1 MNRVAIYPGSFDPIT
16 NGHLSLLRRGLQI
29 FDKIIVAIA
38 INPEK
43 KPLFSL
49 EERIEILSS
58 VLKDYPRVEIDH
70 FQGLLVEY
78 VQAMETNII
87 LRGLRALSDFE
98 YEFQLALMNRKL
110 SRKVQT
116 VFMMTDYKWFY
127 ISSTIIKEA
136 ASLGGNIDGLVPEL
150 VNQRLKEKFGFS
162 HSFPAG
168 SPGKNKFNA
177 SNPDRPS
184 GKKRAGDKQRGG

>member
-1 MNRVAIYPGSFDPIT
+1 MDRVAIYPGSFDPIT
-16 NGHLSLLRRGLQI
+16 NGHLSLLRRSLQI

-43 KPLFSL
+43 RPLFTL
-49 EERIEILSS
+49 EERLDILKL
-58 VLKDYPRVEIDH
+58 VLKDYPRIQIDH

-78 VQAMETNII
+78 VQRQQTNIV

-98 YEFQLALMNRKL
+98 YEFQMALMNRKL

-136 ASLGGNIDGLVPEL
+136 ACLGGNIDGLVPEI
-150 VNQRLKEKFGFS
+150 VNQRLREKFGFPPLS
-162 HSFPAG
+162 PANNHLKTD
-168 SPGKNKFNA
+168 SSLKNSRHK
-177 SNPDRPS
+177 SL
-184 GKKRAGDKQRGG
+184 KKEIWE

>member
-1 MNRVAIYPGSFDPIT
+1 VKIKMSRVAIYPGSFDPIT
-16 NGHLSLLRRGLQI
+16 NGHLSLIRRGLQI
-29 FDKIIVAIA
+29 FDKVIVAIA

-49 EERIEILSS
+49 EERTDILKT
-58 VLKDYPRVEIDH
+58 VLKDYPRIQIDH

-78 VQAMETNII
+78 VQQQETNII

-98 YEFQLALMNRKL
+98 FEFQLALMNRKL

-116 VFMMTDYKWFY
+116 VFMMTDYQWFY

-136 ASLGGNIDGLVPEL
+136 AALGGNISGLVPEI
-150 VNQRLKEKFGFS
+150 VNQRLKEKFGFPIKS
-162 HSFPAG
+162 PANNHIKANNRL
-168 SPGKNKFNA
+168 KNFARN
-177 SNPDRPS
+177 SS
-184 GKKRAGDKQRGG
+184 KKEIWG

>member
-1 MNRVAIYPGSFDPIT
+1 MSRVAIYPGSFDPIT

-49 EERIEILSS
+49 EERVDILKA
-58 VLKDYPRVEIDH
+58 VLKDYTRVQIDH
-70 FQGLLVEY
+70 FQGLLVDY
-78 VQAMETNII
+78 VQRQETNIV
-87 LRGLRALSDFE
+87 LRGLRAMSDFE

-110 SRKVQT
+110 TQKVET
-116 VFMMTDYKWFY
+116 VFMMTDYRWFY

-136 ASLGGNIDGLVPEL
+136 ASLGGNIDGLVPEI
-150 VNQRLKEKFGFS
+150 VNRRLREKFGFPPKATANN
-162 HSFPAG
+162 HTKANNRL
-168 SPGKNKFNA
+168 KNFARN
-177 SNPDRPS
+177 SS
-184 GKKRAGDKQRGG
+184 KKEIWG

>member
-1 MNRVAIYPGSFDPIT
+1 MSRVAVYPGSFDPIT

-43 KPLFSL
+43 KPLFTL
-49 EERIEILSS
+49 EERKDILST
-58 VLKDYPRVEIDH
+58 VLKDYPRVQIDH
-70 FQGLLVEY
+70 FQGLLVDY
-78 VQAMETNII
+78 VVQQETNII

-110 SRKVQT
+110 SQKVQT

-136 ASLGGNIDGLVPEL
+136 ASLGGNIDGLVPEI
-150 VNQRLKEKFGFS
+150 VHQRLREKFGFPS
-162 HSFPAG
+162 TLSAKVQ
-168 SPGKNKFNA
+168 SKNNSTGNSTRKL
-177 SNPDRPS
+177 R
-184 GKKRAGDKQRGG
+184 KKEIWG

>member
-1 MNRVAIYPGSFDPIT
+1 MSRVAIYPGSFDPIT

-43 KPLFSL
+43 KPLFTL
-49 EERIEILSS
+49 EERIEILKL
-58 VLKDYPRVEIDH
+58 VLKEYPRVQIDH

-78 VQAMETNII
+78 VQRQESNVV

-98 YEFQLALMNRKL
+98 YEFQMALMNRRL
-110 SRKVQT
+110 TQKVQT

-136 ASLGGNIDGLVPEL
+136 ASLGGNVEGLVPEI
-150 VNQRLKEKFGFS
+150 VNQRLKDKFGFPRTS
-162 HSFPAG
+162 PANGHKKNNHTAKDSG
-168 SPGKNKFNA
+168 SN
-177 SNPDRPS
+177 S
-184 GKKRAGDKQRGG
+184 KKKIGLDWD

>member
-1 MNRVAIYPGSFDPIT
+1 MGRVAIYPGSFDPIT

-29 FDKIIVAIA
+29 FDRIIVAIA

-49 EERIEILSS
+49 EERIDILKT
-58 VLKDYPRVEIDH
+58 VLKEYPRVQIDH
-70 FQGLLVEY
+70 FQGLLVDY
-78 VQAMETNII
+78 VHKQETNII

-110 SRKVQT
+110 NRKIQT
-116 VFMMTDYKWFY
+116 IFMMTDYKWFY

-150 VNQRLKEKFGFS
+150 VHQRLNEKFGFS
-162 HSFPAG
+162 PT
-168 SPGKNKFNA
+168 PLMNIQ
-177 SNPDRPS
+177 
-184 GKKRAGDKQRGG
+184 GKKNHGLKNSIRHSRKKEIWE

>member
-1 MNRVAIYPGSFDPIT
+1 MEMSRVAIYPGSFDPIT

-38 INPEK
+38 INPNK
-43 KPLFSL
+43 KPLFTL
-49 EERIEILSS
+49 EERLDILKA

-70 FQGLLVEY
+70 FQGLLVDY
-78 VQAMETNII
+78 VQKKETNIV

-98 YEFQLALMNRKL
+98 YEFQMALMNRKL

-116 VFMMTDYKWFY
+116 VFMMTDYQWFY

-136 ASLGGNIDGLVPEL
+136 ASLGGNIEGLVPEI
-150 VNQRLKEKFGFS
+150 VYQRLREKFGLPPKQPNNA
-162 HSFPAG
+162 HKAGAAKEMPAH
-168 SPGKNKFNA
+168 
-177 SNPDRPS
+177 NPRS
-184 GKKRAGDKQRGG
+184 KEIWE

>member
-1 MNRVAIYPGSFDPIT
+1 MSRVAIYPGSFDPIT

-38 INPEK
+38 INPDK
-43 KPLFSL
+43 KPLFTL
-49 EERIEILSS
+49 EERVDILTA
-58 VLKDYPRVEIDH
+58 VLKDYPRTQIDH
-70 FQGLLVEY
+70 FQGLLVDY
-78 VQAMETNII
+78 VQRQESNVI

-110 SRKVQT
+110 SQKVQT

-136 ASLGGNIDGLVPEL
+136 ACLGGNVDGLVPEI
-150 VNQRLKEKFGFS
+150 VNQRLKEKFGFPQTSFTNHKKASNSLKNSGS
-162 HSFPAG
+162 HS
-168 SPGKNKFNA
+168 
-177 SNPDRPS
+177 R
-184 GKKRAGDKQRGG
+184 KKEIWE

>member
-1 MNRVAIYPGSFDPIT
+1 MSRVAIYPGSFDPIT

-43 KPLFSL
+43 KPLFTL
-49 EERIEILSS
+49 KERIDILMA
-58 VLKDYPRVEIDH
+58 VLKDYPRVQIDH
-70 FQGLLVEY
+70 FQGLLIDY
-78 VQAMETNII
+78 VQAQETNII

-150 VNQRLKEKFGFS
+150 VNQRLKEKFGFTQAQPLNTPIKNN
-162 HSFPAG
+162 HSAG
-168 SPGKNKFNA
+168 TVTRKA
-177 SNPDRPS
+177 
-184 GKKRAGDKQRGG
+184 KKKEIWE

>member
-1 MNRVAIYPGSFDPIT
+1 MTQVAIYPGSFDPIT

-49 EERIEILSS
+49 EERVDILKT
-58 VLKDYPRVEIDH
+58 VLQEYPRAQIDH

-78 VQAMETNII
+78 VQKQDSNVV

-110 SRKVQT
+110 SQKVQT

-136 ASLGGNIDGLVPEL
+136 ASLGGNVEGLVPEV
-150 VNQRLKEKFGFS
+150 VNQRLKEKFGFPQTSFTHHKKAANGLKNSAS
-162 HSFPAG
+162 HS
-168 SPGKNKFNA
+168 
-177 SNPDRPS
+177 R
-184 GKKRAGDKQRGG
+184 KKEIWE

>member
-1 MNRVAIYPGSFDPIT
+1 MGRCAIYPGSFDPIT

-38 INPEK
+38 VNPEK
-43 KPLFSL
+43 KPLFTL
-49 EERIEILSS
+49 EERLDMLRL
-58 VLKDYPRVEIDH
+58 VLKDYSRVQIDH
-70 FQGLLVEY
+70 FQGLLVDY
-78 VQAMETNII
+78 VENQGANIV

-110 SRKVQT
+110 NRKVQT

-136 ASLGGNIDGLVPEL
+136 AALNGNINGLVPEI
-150 VNQRLKEKFGFS
+150 VKQRLKIKFGFEPS
-162 HSFPAG
+162 PA
-168 SPGKNKFNA
+168 SAPAKNHKTLA
-177 SNPDRPS
+177 KSAR
-184 GKKRAGDKQRGG
+184 KEIWE

>member
-1 MNRVAIYPGSFDPIT
+1 MSRCAIYPGSFDPIT

-38 INPEK
+38 VNPEK
-43 KPLFSL
+43 KPLFTL
-49 EERIEILSS
+49 EERLDMLRL
-58 VLKDYPRVEIDH
+58 VLKDYSRVQIDH
-70 FQGLLVEY
+70 FQGLLVDY
-78 VQAMETNII
+78 VAGQESNLI

-110 SRKVQT
+110 NRKIQT

-136 ASLGGNIDGLVPEL
+136 AALNGKVDGLVPEI
-150 VNQRLKEKFGFS
+150 VNQRLKEKFGFAQPS
-162 HSFPAG
+162 E
-168 SPGKNKFNA
+168 SPILNKNNKTPNKN
-177 SNPDRPS
+177 STSKPIWE
-184 GKKRAGDKQRGG
+184 

>member
-1 MNRVAIYPGSFDPIT
+1 MSRCAIYPGSFDPIT

-43 KPLFSL
+43 KPLFTL
-49 EERIEILSS
+49 EERVDMLGL
-58 VLKDYPRVEIDH
+58 VLKDYPRIQIDH
-70 FQGLLVEY
+70 FQGLLVDY
-78 VQAMETNII
+78 VESRGANII

-98 YEFQLALMNRKL
+98 YEFQMALMNRKL
-110 SRKVQT
+110 NRKVQT

-136 ASLGGNIDGLVPEL
+136 AALNGNIDGLVPEI
-150 VNQRLKEKFGFS
+150 VNQRLKEKFGFAPQPE
-162 HSFPAG
+162 PADAHRN
-168 SPGKNKFNA
+168 SKNPRYSQNIK
-177 SNPDRPS
+177 
-184 GKKRAGDKQRGG
+184 GIWE